1 MTRSQV
7 QIKTPS
13 IEKVEYKTGNKER
26 PIIHSMLGKVDVGG
40 VNQVLAALD
49 DNVGE
54 KFQDEASIISRNIL
68 RLEEECRRSVDRV
81 GKLKLKLKET
91 VEKTFEMKR
100 IRGVQSNLQSAV
112 DVVTK
117 KRKLEK
123 DQEEELNCSMTTNLD
138 DDSPLFSSQESL

>member
-7 QIKTPS
+7 QIETPS
-13 IEKVEYKTGNKER
+13 MEKVEYKTGNKER
-26 PIIHSMLGKVDVGG
+26 PIIHSMLGEVDVGG

-54 KFQDEASIISRNIL
+54 KFRDEASIISRNIL
-68 RLEEECRRSVDRV
+68 RLEEECRGSVEKI

-91 VEKTFEMKR
+91 VEKTAEMKR

-117 KRKLEK
+117 KQKLEK
-123 DQEEELNCSMTTNLD
+123 SEEEELNCSMTTNLD
-138 DDSPLFSSQESL
+138 DSPLLSSQEL